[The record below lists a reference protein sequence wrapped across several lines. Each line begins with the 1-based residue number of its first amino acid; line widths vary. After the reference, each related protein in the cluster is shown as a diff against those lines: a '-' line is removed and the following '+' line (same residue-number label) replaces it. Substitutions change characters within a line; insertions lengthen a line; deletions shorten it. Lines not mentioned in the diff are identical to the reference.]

1 MDQIQFDQITQFL
14 RLQKQIMESYDSYLS
29 AAARR
34 IGLTKPEADILLF
47 LANNPQ
53 FHTARDVVALRG
65 FSKTYV
71 SKAVDLLAGRGL
83 LETETSAADR
93 RMQVLRLT
101 KSAVQPARI
110 LQRAQSAYFQA
121 LGSGITSEEAAVLLR
136 LVQHIQDHLR
146 QIRPIP

>member
-71 SKAVDLLAGRGL
+71 SKAVDLLGR
-83 LETETSAADR
+83 AAACWKR
-93 RMQVLRLT
+93 R
-101 KSAVQPARI
+101 PAR
-110 LQRAQSAYFQA
+110 QTAGCRSCA
-121 LGSGITSEEAAVLLR
+121 
-136 LVQHIQDHLR
+136 
-146 QIRPIP
+146 